1 MDYPR
6 FGLIRQ
12 RFPESPKSDPKGW
25 VLAEF
30 KRTGLLKPV
39 KKGHRVLLTAGSRGI
54 DSMKDVLAACV
65 EAVRSVGGEPFLQ
78 PAMGSHG
85 GAKAAMQVKV
95 LTHLGITEESMGA
108 PIYSDWDI
116 VEVGRAQASDGDV
129 PVYADRAAVEADH
142 VLILN
147 RIKEHTEYMGDT
159 ESGILKMAVVGLGR
173 QPGAESMHRL
183 AVNITFYKAIH
194 AIARV
199 LFKELNILGGIAL
212 LEDHRNQLRRV
223 EAVPARDVFD
233 REPELLK
240 ESQQHRAK
248 LPFDRL
254 DILLVDQ
261 IGKDI
266 SGSGFDTKV
275 IGRIMNIYERECDT
289 PKITRIVFRDLTEG
303 SEGNAT
309 GLGLADYTTRRAVE
323 KIDFEATRINCM
335 TGGSPEKGRVPIT
348 LPTDRGA
355 LDAAF
360 TTIGLW
366 RPETVKVAWI
376 SNTKDLEWLAVSSAL
391 AKSGRDRSDIE
402 VRGELFDLPFDSRDN
417 LPDLATLLPRENR

>member
-1 MDYPR
+1 MDYPQ

-12 RFPESPKSDPKGW
+12 RFPESQRPDPKGW
-25 VLAEF
+25 LLAEF
-30 KRTGLLKPV
+30 ERTGLLKAV
-39 KKGHRVLLTAGSRGI
+39 KEGDRVLLTGGSRGI

-95 LTHLGITEESMGA
+95 LTHLGITEESMGV

-116 VEVGRAQASDGDV
+116 VEVGRAEGSV
-129 PVYADRAAVEADH
+129 PVYADRAAVDADH
-142 VLILN
+142 ILVVN

-173 QPGAESMHRL
+173 QPGAETMHRL
-183 AVNITFYKAIH
+183 AVNITYLKAIH

-233 REPELLK
+233 REPELLR

-248 LPFDRL
+248 LPFDQL

-275 IGRIMNIYERECDT
+275 IGRIMNIYEKECET

-335 TGGSPEKGRVPIT
+335 TGGSPEKGRIPIT
-348 LPTDRGA
+348 LPTDRVA
-355 LDAAF
+355 VDAAF
-360 TTIGLW
+360 ATIGLW
-366 RPETVKVAWI
+366 TPETVKVAWI
-376 SNTKDLEWLAVSSAL
+376 PNTKDLEWLAVSSAL
-391 AKSGRDRSDIE
+391 VDSARDRSDIE
-402 VRGELFDLPFDSRDN
+402 IRDELFDLPFDSRDN
-417 LPDLATLLPRENR
+417 LPDLVTLLPRKNR

>member
-1 MDYPR
+1 MDYPQ

-12 RFPESPKSDPKGW
+12 RFPESLKPDPKGW
-25 VLAEF
+25 LLAEF
-30 KRTGLLKPV
+30 ERTGLLKPV
-39 KKGHRVLLTAGSRGI
+39 KKGDRVLLTGGSRGI

-95 LTHLGITEESMGA
+95 LTHLGITEEAVGA

-116 VEVGRAQASDGDV
+116 VEVGRAEGNV
-129 PVYADRAAVEADH
+129 PVYADRAAVDADH
-142 VLILN
+142 ILIVN
-147 RIKEHTEYMGDT
+147 RVKEHTEYMGTT

-173 QPGAESMHRL
+173 QPGAETMHRL
-183 AVNITFYKAIH
+183 AVNITYFKAIH
-194 AIARV
+194 AIAKI
-199 LFKELNILGGIAL
+199 LFKELNILGGVAL
-212 LEDHRNQLRRV
+212 LEDQRNQLRRV
-223 EAVPARDVFD
+223 EVVPASDVFD

-248 LPFDRL
+248 LPFDQL

-275 IGRIMNIYERECDT
+275 IGRIMNIYEKECDT

-323 KIDFEATRINCM
+323 KIDFEATRINSM
-335 TGGSPEKGRVPIT
+335 TGGSPEKGRVPIA
-348 LPTDRGA
+348 LPNDRA
-355 LDAAF
+355 AVEAAF
-360 TTIGLW
+360 GTIGLW
-366 RPETVKVAWI
+366 TPETVKVAWI

-391 AKSGRDRSDIE
+391 LESARDRADLEVSDT
-402 VRGELFDLPFDSRDN
+402 VFDLPFDSTDN
-417 LPDLATLLPRENR
+417 LPDLVTLLPKEER

>member
-1 MDYPR
+1 MDYPQ

-12 RFPESPKSDPKGW
+12 RFPESQRPDPKGW
-25 VLAEF
+25 LLAEF
-30 KRTGLLKPV
+30 ERTGLLKRI
-39 KKGHRVLLTAGSRGI
+39 KKGDRVLLTGGSRGI

-65 EAVRSVGGEPFLQ
+65 EAIRSVGGEPFLQ

-108 PIYSDWDI
+108 SIYSDWDI
-116 VEVGRAQASDGDV
+116 VEVGRAEGNV
-129 PVYADRAAVEADH
+129 PVYADRAAVDADH
-142 VLILN
+142 ILIVN

-183 AVNITFYKAIH
+183 AVNITYLKAIH

-223 EAVPARDVFD
+223 EAVPAGDVFD
-233 REPELLK
+233 REPELLR

-248 LPFDRL
+248 LPFDQL
-254 DILLVDQ
+254 DILLVDH

-275 IGRIMNIYERECDT
+275 IGRIMNIYEKECET
-289 PKITRIVFRDLTEG
+289 PKITRIVFMDLTEG

-309 GLGLADYTTRRAVE
+309 GLGLADYTTRRVVE

-335 TGGSPEKGRVPIT
+335 TGGSPEKGRIPIT
-348 LPTDRGA
+348 LPTDRAA

-360 TTIGLW
+360 ATIGLW

-376 SNTKDLEWLAVSSAL
+376 SNTKDLEWLAVTGAL
-391 AKSGRDRSDIE
+391 IESVRERSDIE
-402 VRGELFDLPFDSRDN
+402 VRDELFDLPFDSEDN
-417 LPDLATLLPRENR
+417 LPHLVTLLPRENR

>member
-1 MDYPR
+1 MDYPQ

-12 RFPESPKSDPKGW
+12 RFPESPKPDPEGW
-25 VLAEF
+25 LSAEF
-30 KRTGLLKPV
+30 ERTGLLKSV
-39 KKGHRVLLTAGSRGI
+39 KKGDRVLLTAGSRGI
-54 DSMKDVLAACV
+54 DSMRDALAACV
-65 EAVRSVGGEPFLQ
+65 EAVRAAGGEPFLC

-95 LTHLGITEESMGA
+95 LTHLGITEESMGT

-116 VEVGRAQASDGDV
+116 VEVGRVEGNV
-129 PVYADRAAVEADH
+129 PVYADRAAVDADH
-142 VLILN
+142 VLIVN
-147 RIKEHTEYMGDT
+147 RVKEHTEYMGDT

-173 QPGAESMHRL
+173 QQGAEMMHRL
-183 AVNITFYKAIH
+183 AVNITYYKSIH
-194 AIARV
+194 AIANV
-199 LFKELNILGGIAL
+199 LFRELNILGGVAL

-223 EAVPARDVFD
+223 EAIPAKDVFD
-233 REPELLK
+233 REPELLR

-248 LPFDRL
+248 LPFDQL
-254 DILLVDQ
+254 DILLVDE
-261 IGKDI
+261 IGKDV

-275 IGRIMNIYERECDT
+275 IGRIMNIYEKECET

-335 TGGSPEKGRVPIT
+335 TGGSPEKGRIPIT
-348 LPTDRGA
+348 LPTDRA
-355 LDAAF
+355 AVDAAF
-360 TTIGLW
+360 ATIGLW
-366 RPETVKVAWI
+366 SPQTVKVAWI

-391 AKSGRDRSDIE
+391 LESVGERSDIE
-402 VRGELFDLPFDSRDN
+402 PTDTVFSLPFDSEDN
-417 LPDLATLLPRENR
+417 LPRLVTLLPQGET

>member
-1 MDYPR
+1 MDYPQ

-12 RFPESPKSDPKGW
+12 RFPESPKPDPKGW
-25 VLAEF
+25 LLAEF
-30 KRTGLLKPV
+30 ERTGLLKNV
-39 KKGHRVLLTAGSRGI
+39 KKGDRVLLTGGSRGI
-54 DSMKDVLAACV
+54 DSMKDVLASCV
-65 EAVRSVGGEPFLQ
+65 AAIREVGGEPFLC

-85 GAKAAMQVKV
+85 GAKASMQVKV
-95 LTHLGITEESMGA
+95 LTHLGITEQSMGA

-116 VEVGRAQASDGDV
+116 VEVGRAEGNV

-142 VLILN
+142 ILLVN
-147 RIKEHTEYMGDT
+147 RVKEHTEYMGDT

-173 QPGAESMHRL
+173 QPGAETMHRL
-183 AVNITFYKAIH
+183 AVNITYLKAIKS
-194 AIARV
+194 IAGV

-240 ESQQHRAK
+240 ESQEHRAM
-248 LPFDRL
+248 LPFDQL

-275 IGRIMNIYERECDT
+275 IGRIMNIYEKECET
-289 PKITRIVFRDLTEG
+289 PKITRIVFRDLSEG

-323 KIDFEATRINCM
+323 KVDFEATRINCV
-335 TGGSPEKGRVPIT
+335 TGGSPEKGRIPIT
-348 LPTDRGA
+348 LPTDR
-355 LDAAF
+355 AAVDEAF
-360 TTIGLW
+360 GTIGLW
-366 RPETVKVAWI
+366 TPEAVKVAWI

-391 AKSGRDRSDIE
+391 VDSALDRSDLE
-402 VRGELFDLPFDSRDN
+402 VRDELFDFPLDSTDN
-417 LPDLATLLPRENR
+417 LPDLVTLLPKQEG

>member
-12 RFPESPKSDPKGW
+12 RFPKSPKPDPRGW
-25 VLAEF
+25 VFAEF
-30 KRTGLLKPV
+30 ERTGLLKTV

-54 DSMKDVLAACV
+54 DSMKDILAACV
-65 EAVRSVGGEPFLQ
+65 EAVRSAGGEPFIY

-85 GAKAAMQVKV
+85 GAQAAMQVKV

-108 PIYSDWDI
+108 PIYADWDI
-116 VEVGRAQASDGDV
+116 VEVGRAEGGV
-129 PVYADRAAVEADH
+129 PVYADKAAIDANHIFIV
-142 VLILN
+142 N
-147 RIKEHTEYMGDT
+147 RVKEHTEYMGGT
-159 ESGILKMAVVGLGR
+159 ESGLLKMAVVGLGR
-173 QPGAESMHRL
+173 QPGAENMHRL
-183 AVNITFYKAIH
+183 AVNLTFYKAIH
-194 AIARV
+194 AIAKV

-223 EAVPARDVFD
+223 EVVPARDVFD

-248 LPFDRL
+248 LPFDQM
-254 DILLVDQ
+254 DILLVDR

-275 IGRIMNIYERECDT
+275 IGRIMNIYEKECET

-309 GLGLADYTTRRAVE
+309 GLGLADYTTRRVVR
-323 KIDFEATRINCM
+323 K
-335 TGGSPEKGRVPIT
+335 
-348 LPTDRGA
+348 RGA
-355 LDAAF
+355 FPLHCPR
-360 TTIGLW
+360 IGPLLT
-366 RPETVKVAWI
+366 RPSLPSGCGHPRRLRLSGFPIQKTWSGWPSRAGSSSPPAIAQTLRSWT
-376 SNTKDLEWLAVSSAL
+376 SNSICPLMQGITCHIWWTFC
-391 AKSGRDRSDIE
+391 
-402 VRGELFDLPFDSRDN
+402 RG
-417 LPDLATLLPRENR
+417 

>member
-1 MDYPR
+1 MDYPQ

-12 RFPESPKSDPKGW
+12 RFPGSPKPDPKGW
-25 VLAEF
+25 LLAEF
-30 KRTGLLKPV
+30 ERTGLLKPV
-39 KKGHRVLLTAGSRGI
+39 KKGDRVLLTSGSRGI
-54 DSMKDVLAACV
+54 DSMKDVLASCIAAIR
-65 EAVRSVGGEPFLQ
+65 EVGGEPFLC

-85 GAKAAMQVKV
+85 GAKASMQVKV

-116 VEVGRAQASDGDV
+116 VEVGRAEGNV

-142 VLILN
+142 ILLVN
-147 RIKEHTEYMGDT
+147 RVKEHTEYMGDT

-173 QPGAESMHRL
+173 QPGAETMHRL
-183 AVNITFYKAIH
+183 AVNITYLKAINS
-194 AIARV
+194 IARV

-233 REPELLK
+233 REAELLK
-240 ESQQHRAK
+240 ESQQHKAN
-248 LPFDRL
+248 LPFDQL

-261 IGKDI
+261 IGKEI

-275 IGRIMNIYERECDT
+275 IGRIMNIYEKECET
-289 PKITRIVFRDLTEG
+289 PKITRIVFRDLSEG

-323 KIDFEATRINCM
+323 KVDFEATRINCV
-335 TGGSPEKGRVPIT
+335 TGGSPEKGRIPIT
-348 LPTDRGA
+348 LPTDK
-355 LDAAF
+355 AAVDEAF
-360 TTIGLW
+360 GTIGLW
-366 RPETVKVAWI
+366 TPEAVKVAWI

-391 AKSGRDRSDIE
+391 VDSARDRSDLE
-402 VRGELFDLPFDSRDN
+402 VRDELFDLPLDSTDN
-417 LPDLATLLPRENR
+417 LPDLLTLLPKED

>member
-12 RFPESPKSDPKGW
+12 RFPESPKPDPKGW
-25 VLAEF
+25 LLAEF
-30 KRTGLLKPV
+30 ERTGLLKAV

-65 EAVRSVGGEPFLQ
+65 EAVRSAGGEPFLY

-95 LTHLGITEESMGA
+95 LTHLGITEQSMGA
-108 PIYSDWDI
+108 PIYADWDI
-116 VEVGRAQASDGDV
+116 VEVGRAEGGV
-129 PVYADRAAVEADH
+129 PVFADRAAVDADH
-142 VLILN
+142 ILIVN
-147 RIKEHTEYMGDT
+147 RVKEHTEYMGDT
-159 ESGILKMAVVGLGR
+159 ESGLLKMAVVGLGR
-173 QPGAESMHRL
+173 QPGAETMHRL
-183 AVNITFYKAIH
+183 AVNLTFYKAIH

-223 EAVPARDVFD
+223 EVVPARDVFD
-233 REPELLK
+233 REPKLLK
-240 ESQQHRAK
+240 ESLQHRAK
-248 LPFDRL
+248 LPFDQL
-254 DILLVDQ
+254 DILLVDR

-275 IGRIMNIYERECDT
+275 IGRIMNIYEKECET

-309 GLGLADYTTRRAVE
+309 GLGLADYTTRRAVD

-335 TGGSPEKGRVPIT
+335 TGGSPEKGRIPIT
-348 LPTDRGA
+348 LPTDRA
-355 LDAAF
+355 AIDAAF
-360 TTIGLW
+360 ATIGLW
-366 RPETVKVAWI
+366 TPETVKVAWI
-376 SNTKDLEWLAVSSAL
+376 PNTKDLEWLAVSSAL
-391 AKSGRDRSDIE
+391 LESSRNRSDLE
-402 VRGELFDLPFDSRDN
+402 VMDALFDLPFDAEDT
-417 LPDLATLLPRENR
+417 LPHLVALLPRQNR

>member
-1 MDYPR
+1 MDYPQ

-12 RFPESPKSDPKGW
+12 RFPESPEPDPKGW
-25 VLAEF
+25 LLAEF
-30 KRTGLLKPV
+30 ERTGLLKPI
-39 KKGHRVLLTAGSRGI
+39 KKGDRVLLTGGSRGI
-54 DSMKDVLAACV
+54 DSMKDVLASCIAAIR
-65 EAVRSVGGEPFLQ
+65 EVGGEPFLC

-85 GAKAAMQVKV
+85 GAKPAMQVKV

-116 VEVGRAQASDGDV
+116 VEVGRAEGNV
-129 PVYADRAAVEADH
+129 PVYADRAAVDADH
-142 VLILN
+142 ILLVN
-147 RIKEHTEYMGDT
+147 RVKEHTEYMGDT

-173 QPGAESMHRL
+173 QPGAETMHRL
-183 AVNITFYKAIH
+183 AVNITYLKAIK

-199 LFKELNILGGIAL
+199 LFKELNILGGVAL
-212 LEDHRNQLRRV
+212 LEDYRNQLRRV

-248 LPFDRL
+248 LPFDQL

-275 IGRIMNIYERECDT
+275 IGRIMNIYEKECES
-289 PKITRIVFRDLTEG
+289 PKITRIVFRDLSEG

-323 KIDFEATRINCM
+323 KIDFEATRINCV
-335 TGGSPEKGRVPIT
+335 TGGSPEKGRIPIT
-348 LPTDRGA
+348 LPTDK
-355 LDAAF
+355 AAVDEAF
-360 TTIGLW
+360 GTIGLW
-366 RPETVKVAWI
+366 TPETVKVAWI

-391 AKSGRDRSDIE
+391 VDSARDRSDLE
-402 VRGELFDLPFDSRDN
+402 VRDELFDLPLDSTDN
-417 LPDLATLLPRENR
+417 LPDLMTLLPKEEG

>member
-12 RFPESPKSDPKGW
+12 RFPKSPKPDPRGW
-25 VLAEF
+25 VFAEF
-30 KRTGLLKPV
+30 ERTGLLKAV

-54 DSMKDVLAACV
+54 DSMKDILAACV
-65 EAVRSVGGEPFLQ
+65 EAVRSAGGEPFIY

-85 GAKAAMQVKV
+85 GAQAAMQVKV

-108 PIYSDWDI
+108 PIYADWDI
-116 VEVGRAQASDGDV
+116 VEVGRAEGGV
-129 PVYADRAAVEADH
+129 PVYADKAAIDANHIFIV
-142 VLILN
+142 N
-147 RIKEHTEYMGDT
+147 RVKEHTEYMGGT
-159 ESGILKMAVVGLGR
+159 ESGLLKMAVVGLGR
-173 QPGAESMHRL
+173 QPGAENMHRL
-183 AVNITFYKAIH
+183 AVNLTFYKAIH
-194 AIARV
+194 AIAKV

-223 EAVPARDVFD
+223 EVVPARDVFD

-248 LPFDRL
+248 LPFDQM
-254 DILLVDQ
+254 DILLVDR

-275 IGRIMNIYERECDT
+275 IGRIMNIYEKECET

-309 GLGLADYTTRRAVE
+309 GLGLADYTTRRVVE

-335 TGGSPEKGRVPIT
+335 TGGAPEKGRIPIT
-348 LPTDRGA
+348 LPTDRA
-355 LDAAF
+355 AIDAAF
-360 TTIGLW
+360 ATIGLW
-366 RPETVKVAWI
+366 TPEAVKVVWI
-376 SNTKDLEWLAVSSAL
+376 PNTKDLEWLAVSSGFL
-391 AKSGRDRSDIE
+391 EPSRNRSDLE
-402 VRGELFDLPFDSRDN
+402 VMDEQFDLPFDAGDN
-417 LPDLATLLPRENR
+417 LPYLVDLLPRLNR

>member
-1 MDYPR
+1 MDYPQ

-12 RFPESPKSDPKGW
+12 RFPESREPDPRGW
-25 VLAEF
+25 LLAEF
-30 KRTGLLKPV
+30 ERTGLLKPV
-39 KKGHRVLLTAGSRGI
+39 KKGDRVLLTAGSRGI

-65 EAVRSVGGEPFLQ
+65 EAVRSAGGEPFLY

-85 GAKAAMQVKV
+85 GAKAAMQVRV
-95 LTHLGITEESMGA
+95 LTHLGITEQSMGA

-116 VEVGRAQASDGDV
+116 VEIGRAEGDV
-129 PVYADRAAVEADH
+129 PVYADRAAVDADH
-142 VLILN
+142 ILIVN
-147 RIKEHTEYMGDT
+147 RVKEHTEYMGDT
-159 ESGILKMAVVGLGR
+159 ESGILKMAVIGLGR
-173 QPGAESMHRL
+173 QPGAETMHRL
-183 AVNITFYKAIH
+183 AVNITYLKAIH

-199 LFKELNILGGIAL
+199 LFRELNILGGIAL
-212 LEDHRNQLRRV
+212 LEDHRNQLRRI

-233 REPELLK
+233 REPGLLK
-240 ESQQHRAK
+240 ESQQYRAK
-248 LPFDRL
+248 LPFDQL

-275 IGRIMNIYERECDT
+275 IGRIMNIYEEECES
-289 PKITRIVFRDLTEG
+289 PRITRIVFRDLTEG

-323 KIDFEATRINCM
+323 KIDFEATRINSM
-335 TGGSPEKGRVPIT
+335 TGGSPEKGRIPIT
-348 LPTDRGA
+348 LPTDRAA

-360 TTIGLW
+360 ATIGLW

-376 SNTKDLEWLAVSSAL
+376 PNTKDLEWLAVSSAL
-391 AKSGRDRSDIE
+391 VDHARDRSDIE
-402 VRGELFDLPFDSRDN
+402 VIDELFDLPFDSEDA
-417 LPDLATLLPRENR
+417 LPHLVTLLARGNR

>member
-12 RFPESPKSDPKGW
+12 RFPESPKLDPKGW
-25 VLAEF
+25 LLAEF
-30 KRTGLLKPV
+30 ERTGLLKAV

-65 EAVRSVGGEPFLQ
+65 EAVRSAGGEPFLY

-95 LTHLGITEESMGA
+95 LTHLGITEQSMGA
-108 PIYSDWDI
+108 PIYADWDI
-116 VEVGRAQASDGDV
+116 VEVGRAEGGV
-129 PVYADRAAVEADH
+129 PVYADRAAVDADH
-142 VLILN
+142 ILIVN
-147 RIKEHTEYMGDT
+147 RVKEHTEYMGDT
-159 ESGILKMAVVGLGR
+159 ESGLLKMAVVGLGR
-173 QPGAESMHRL
+173 QQGAETMHRL
-183 AVNITFYKAIH
+183 AVNITYYKAIH
-194 AIARV
+194 GIARV

-233 REPELLK
+233 REPKLLK

-248 LPFDRL
+248 LPFDQL
-254 DILLVDQ
+254 DILLVDR

-275 IGRIMNIYERECDT
+275 IGRIMNIYEKECET

-335 TGGSPEKGRVPIT
+335 TGGSPEKGRIPIT
-348 LPTDRGA
+348 LATDRA
-355 LDAAF
+355 AIEAAF
-360 TTIGLW
+360 ATIGLW
-366 RPETVKVAWI
+366 TPETVKVAWI
-376 SNTKDLEWLAVSSAL
+376 PNTKDLEWLAVSSAL
-391 AKSGRDRSDIE
+391 LESSRNRSDLE
-402 VRGELFDLPFDSRDN
+402 VMDELFDLPFDAEDN
-417 LPDLATLLPRENR
+417 LPHLVALLPRQNR

>member
-12 RFPESPKSDPKGW
+12 RFPESPKPDPKGW
-25 VLAEF
+25 LLAEF
-30 KRTGLLKPV
+30 ERTGLLKAV

-65 EAVRSVGGEPFLQ
+65 EAVRSAGGEPFLY

-95 LTHLGITEESMGA
+95 LTHLGITEQSMGA
-108 PIYSDWDI
+108 PIYADWDI
-116 VEVGRAQASDGDV
+116 VEVGRAEGGV
-129 PVYADRAAVEADH
+129 PVYADRAAVDADH
-142 VLILN
+142 ILIVN
-147 RIKEHTEYMGDT
+147 RVKEHTEYMGDT
-159 ESGILKMAVVGLGR
+159 ESGLLKMAVVGLGR
-173 QPGAESMHRL
+173 QPGAETMHRL
-183 AVNITFYKAIH
+183 AVNLTFYKAIH

-223 EAVPARDVFD
+223 EVVPARDVFD
-233 REPELLK
+233 REPKLLK
-240 ESQQHRAK
+240 ESLQHRAK
-248 LPFDRL
+248 LPFDQL
-254 DILLVDQ
+254 DILLVDR

-275 IGRIMNIYERECDT
+275 IGRIMNIYEKECET

-309 GLGLADYTTRRAVE
+309 GLGLADYTTRRAVD

-335 TGGSPEKGRVPIT
+335 TGGSPEKGRIPIT
-348 LPTDRGA
+348 LPTDRA
-355 LDAAF
+355 AIDAAF
-360 TTIGLW
+360 ATIGLW
-366 RPETVKVAWI
+366 TPETVKVAWI
-376 SNTKDLEWLAVSSAL
+376 PNTKDLEWLAVSSAL
-391 AKSGRDRSDIE
+391 LESSRNRSDLE
-402 VRGELFDLPFDSRDN
+402 VMDALFDLPFDAEDT
-417 LPDLATLLPRENR
+417 LPHLVALLPRQNR

>member
-12 RFPESPKSDPKGW
+12 RFPVHPRPDPKGW

-30 KRTGLLKPV
+30 ERTGLLKPI
-39 KKGHRVLLTAGSRGI
+39 KKGDRVLLTAGSRGI
-54 DSMKDVLAACV
+54 DSMKDVLAACI
-65 EAVRSVGGEPFLQ
+65 EAIRAVGGEPFLY

-85 GAKAAMQVKV
+85 GAKATMQVEV
-95 LTHLGITEESMGA
+95 LGHLGITEESMGV
-108 PIYSDWDI
+108 PIYSDWD
-116 VEVGRAQASDGDV
+116 VAEVGRAQEDV
-129 PVYADRAAVEADH
+129 PVYADKAAVDADH
-142 VLILN
+142 ILLVN

-173 QPGAESMHRL
+173 QPGAETMHRL
-183 AVNITFYKAIH
+183 AVNITYLKAIH

-233 REPELLK
+233 QEPELLE

-248 LPFDRL
+248 LPFEQL

-275 IGRIMNIYERECDT
+275 IGRIMNIYEKECEA

-303 SEGNAT
+303 SEGNAS

-335 TGGSPEKGRVPIT
+335 TGGSPEKGRIPIT

-355 LDAAF
+355 VDAAF
-360 TTIGLW
+360 ATIGLW
-366 RPETVKVAWI
+366 TPETVKVAWI
-376 SNTKDLEWLAVSSAL
+376 PNTKDLEWLAVSSAL
-391 AKSGRDRSDIE
+391 VDSARDRSDIE
-402 VRGELFDLPFDSRDN
+402 VRDELFDLPFDSKDN
-417 LPDLATLLPRENR
+417 LPDLVTLLPREKI

>member
-1 MDYPR
+1 
-6 FGLIRQ
+6 
-12 RFPESPKSDPKGW
+12 
-25 VLAEF
+25 
-30 KRTGLLKPV
+30 
-39 KKGHRVLLTAGSRGI
+39 
-54 DSMKDVLAACV
+54 
-65 EAVRSVGGEPFLQ
+65 
-78 PAMGSHG
+78 
-85 GAKAAMQVKV
+85 MQVKV
-95 LTHLGITEESMGA
+95 LTHLGITEGSMGA

-116 VEVGRAQASDGDV
+116 VEVGRAEGHV

-142 VLILN
+142 ILLVN
-147 RIKEHTEYMGDT
+147 RVKEHTEYMGDT

-173 QPGAESMHRL
+173 QPGAETMHRL
-183 AVNITFYKAIH
+183 AVNITYLKAIH

-240 ESQQHRAK
+240 ESQQHKAN
-248 LPFDRL
+248 LPFDQL

-275 IGRIMNIYERECDT
+275 IGRIMNIYEKECET
-289 PKITRIVFRDLTEG
+289 PKITRIVFRDLSEG

-323 KIDFEATRINCM
+323 KVDFEATRINCV
-335 TGGSPEKGRVPIT
+335 TGGSPEKGRIPIT
-348 LPTDRGA
+348 LPTDRA
-355 LDAAF
+355 AVDAAF
-360 TTIGLW
+360 GSIGLW
-366 RPETVKVAWI
+366 TPEAVKVAWI

-391 AKSGRDRSDIE
+391 VDSALDRSDLE
-402 VRGELFDLPFDSRDN
+402 VRDELFDLPLDSTDN
-417 LPDLATLLPRENR
+417 LPDLVTLLPQEEG